1 MSSESAFELAIRNK
15 EKEKGRKMEGTNT
28 VLYRKTISSEAPI
41 MITDKVWGMQ
51 REKKTTP
58 I

>member
-1 MSSESAFELAIRNK
+1 MSSESAFELAMRNK
-15 EKEKGRKMEGTNT
+15 EKEKGRKMEGTSN
-28 VLYRKTISSEAPI
+28 VLHRKIISSEAPI

-51 REKKTTP
+51 REKKMTP